1 MTRNQA
7 LAEIRRTSQHS
18 KVVSHPAGQDAPS
31 PGGGSVS
38 HFPISTL
45 VKLPGFKYHSLLMGL
60 IVVTVLVRILESM
73 FVVGAIGSFVVLVL
87 SGIEDLKMLLGR
99 EEESRS

>member
-1 MTRNQA
+1 MTRHQA
-7 LAEIRRTSQHS
+7 LGEIRRTSQHS
-18 KVVSHPAGQDAPS
+18 KVVSRLRAPRAAT
-31 PGGGSVS
+31 PRALRS

-60 IVVTVLVRILESM
+60 IIVTVLVRILEGM

-99 EEESRS
+99 EEENLP